1 MAQKV
6 TCPVC
11 KSQLLEMTK
20 NHLSTKKHIKALKTA
35 GINSSEDPA
44 LDLIPKPQN
53 TVNNDELINR
63 LEDRI
68 SDLEDIVY
76 QLLVRQEKILD
87 YYELYE
93 NNPLNNGIRK
103 IKIEEVLSAIN
114 ELALNNKRKDP
125 WVKINDVV
133 NLLDLK
139 LEEDI
144 IDFNKLLTDM
154 FEKELIDLAKAGGP
168 KHPIMYHNRT
178 YGKVAIHEKIS
189 KPKRSSKPI
198 EQLQFK

>member
-11 KSQLLEMTK
+11 QSQLQEMTK
-20 NHLSTKKHIKALKTA
+20 NHLSTKKHIKALKAA
-35 GINSSEDPA
+35 GIDSSVDPA
-44 LDLIPKPQN
+44 IDMIPKPQN
-53 TVNNDELINR
+53 TIDIDELINQ

-76 QLLVRQEKILD
+76 QLLTRQKKILD

-93 NNPLNNGIRK
+93 NNAKNNRIRK
-103 IKIEEVLSAIN
+103 IKIEEVLNAIN

-125 WVKINDVV
+125 WVKISDVV
-133 NLLDLK
+133 NFLDLNR
-139 LEEDI
+139 EADI
-144 IDFNKLLTDM
+144 INFNKLLTGM
-154 FEKELIDLAKAGGP
+154 FEKNIINLAKAGSP
-168 KHPIMYHNRT
+168 KHPIMYQNRT
-178 YGKVAIHEKIS
+178 YGKVAINK
-189 KPKRSSKPI
+189 KWSSKPM